1 MAMPTPPD
9 WLMTL
14 TLPCA
19 IRSGRKVQLKEQ
31 AVLIRPNVFGPSSTI
46 SCSRQNAAISSSNA
60 APTASVSLKPALITI
75 T

>member
-31 AVLIRPNVFGPSSTI
+31 AVLIRPNVFGRSS
-46 SCSRQNAAISSSNA
+46 
-60 APTASVSLKPALITI
+60 
-75 T
+75 